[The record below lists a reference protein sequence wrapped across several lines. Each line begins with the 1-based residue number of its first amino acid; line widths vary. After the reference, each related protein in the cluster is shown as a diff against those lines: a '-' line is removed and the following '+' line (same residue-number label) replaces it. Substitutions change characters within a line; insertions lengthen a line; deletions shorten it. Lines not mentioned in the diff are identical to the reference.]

1 MQAGSSQIETHYRKS
16 TEQGVIIP
24 ISAALNRQ
32 ILLDLKAV
40 KQEQGLSVNFYP
52 WCHGP
57 TH

>member
-32 ILLDLKAV
+32 ILLELKAV
-40 KQEQGLSVNFYP
+40 K
-52 WCHGP
+52 
-57 TH
+57 

>member
-1 MQAGSSQIETHYRKS
+1 MKAGSSQIETCYRKP

-40 KQEQGLSVNFYP
+40 KREEGLSVNLYP